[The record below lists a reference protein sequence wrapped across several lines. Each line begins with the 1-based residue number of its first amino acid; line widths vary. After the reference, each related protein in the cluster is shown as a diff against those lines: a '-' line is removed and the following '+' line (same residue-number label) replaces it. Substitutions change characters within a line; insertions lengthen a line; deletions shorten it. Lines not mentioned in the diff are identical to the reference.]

1 MKKSLVLSTLFILFL
16 LQSCLTY
23 RSIEFRIIFN
33 ENFDRGEITVNY
45 NDIQSSEEKAEK
57 QEEDFNDLVEL
68 LFGDDFLL
76 DNVDEGIYVKTRKL
90 WKEDGILKANF
101 HGIFQ
106 ELKLDDSELKIENE
120 ERMLILKNDGDK
132 YECNGKVLHTEKNVI
147 MVWPKDQ
154 KELYWKQII
163 DLEEDPTYSLVGY
176 YDKWEEN
183 QQDMK

>member
-1 MKKSLVLSTLFILFL
+1 MKKYLVLSILFILFL

-23 RSIEFRIIFN
+23 RSIEFRINFN
-33 ENFDRGEITVNY
+33 ENYDQGKITVNY
-45 NDIQSSEEKAEK
+45 NDIQSSEEEAIK

-68 LFGDDFLL
+68 LFGDEFLL
-76 DNVDEGIYVKTRKL
+76 DNVKEGIYVKERKL
-90 WKEDGILKANF
+90 WKEKGILKANF

-120 ERMLILKNDGDK
+120 ERMLILKSDGDT
-132 YECNGKVLHTEKNVI
+132 YECNGKVLQTEKNVI

-163 DLEEDPTYSLVGY
+163 DAGDDPVYSLVNF
-176 YDKWEEN
+176 YDKWEKK
-183 QQDMK
+183 Q